1 MTASLQARLCQATH
15 SARIALFGWWPEGDM
30 GARGSAVNERG
41 DLVDWWLY
49 PDDWLEVSWLQ
60 TDQLAEWEL
69 PAYFAARAEAQ
80 AAMTSSEE
88 NRHPLG

>member
-1 MTASLQARLCQATH
+1 
-15 SARIALFGWWPEGDM
+15 M

-49 PDDWLEVSWLQ
+49 PDDWLEDSWLQ

-69 PAYFAARAEAQ
+69 PMYLAARAEAE
-80 AAMTSSEE
+80 AAVI
-88 NRHPLG
+88 RRGD